1 MAYLMGIDNGGTFVK
16 AGIVDENGNILAVA
30 KEPVHN
36 LTPQAGFTERDMDEL
51 WSQNAKVIRGAIAKA
66 GIDPKE
72 IRGVSFS
79 GHGKGLYMVDA
90 DGRPSY
96 RGILSTDTR
105 AWEYVKAWSQDG
117 TKEKVFA
124 KTFQDILACQPVALL
139 AWIRDHDPE
148 AYQRTRWVFSINDY
162 IRFCL
167 TGVANG
173 EYTAL
178 SGGNLVNMTTF
189 QYDKELMAL
198 YGLEEVYDKLPP
210 LCYPA

>member
-90 DGRPSY
+90 QGRPSY

-105 AWEYVKAWSQDG
+105 AWEYVKQWSQDG

-139 AWIRDHDPE
+139 AWIRDHDSE
-148 AYQRTRWVFSINDY
+148 ALQRTRWVFSINDY

-167 TGVANG
+167 TGVA
-173 EYTAL
+173 
-178 SGGNLVNMTTF
+178 GG
-189 QYDKELMAL
+189 
-198 YGLEEVYDKLPP
+198 G
-210 LCYPA
+210 